1 LLLARGSRREKIVRG
16 WTAGVLGVIVIAA
29 APSSAGRGETRVNR
43 SSPNILIILTDDQRD
58 GFGMMPRTRKLFVNE
73 GRRFPY
79 AFATTPLCCPS
90 RASILTGQYAH
101 NHGVK
106 ANTWDGGTEN
116 YNARTGLPYGLKSA
130 GYTTALIGKYLN
142 DWPFEEPPPYFDRY
156 IRAEGRSYYGGLWN
170 VNGVVGHLPGYS
182 TNIMADAASLFITEQ
197 TASLQPW
204 FLVVGTVAPH
214 KPSVPENKYARTRV
228 KRWRGN
234 PAVTDEARGRAKP
247 LYVRESRASLREGRR
262 YRKQQLRT
270 LASVDDLV
278 AEIFAA
284 LDDTSQDRNTLAFFL
299 SDNAVMWG
307 EYGLLEKGYPYT
319 TSVRIPMMM
328 RWPARIREGGI
339 DRRLVGNI
347 DIAPT
352 VLDAIGLPA
361 DPAHP
366 MDGRSLLDNAWTR
379 EWILLEYWRNMKKT
393 IPWASLWSKKWQY
406 IENYQGERFF
416 ELYDLRADPWQLDNL
431 LAAGAPHKAPG
442 ASALSEKLRQ
452 AKVCRGTDGPFAC
465 P

>member
-1 LLLARGSRREKIVRG
+1 
-16 WTAGVLGVIVIAA
+16 
-29 APSSAGRGETRVNR
+29 
-43 SSPNILIILTDDQRD
+43 
-58 GFGMMPRTRKLFVNE
+58 
-73 GRRFPY
+73 
-79 AFATTPLCCPS
+79 
-90 RASILTGQYAH
+90 
-101 NHGVK
+101 
-106 ANTWDGGTEN
+106 
-116 YNARTGLPYGLKSA
+116 
-130 GYTTALIGKYLN
+130 
-142 DWPFEEPPPYFDRY
+142 
-156 IRAEGRSYYGGLWN
+156 
-170 VNGVVGHLPGYS
+170 
-182 TNIMADAASLFITEQ
+182 
-197 TASLQPW
+197 
-204 FLVVGTVAPH
+204 
-214 KPSVPENKYARTRV
+214 
-228 KRWRGN
+228 
-234 PAVTDEARGRAKP
+234 
-247 LYVRESRASLREGRR
+247 
-262 YRKQQLRT
+262 
-270 LASVDDLV
+270 
-278 AEIFAA
+278 
-284 LDDTSQDRNTLAFFL
+284 
-299 SDNAVMWG
+299 MWG